1 MVGMFGFAG
10 ESGAVAAASDPFT
23 PASGV
28 TRAPLDSPPF
38 PAIAVPLLGAAGPA
52 FMPAVSAVGVPE
64 TGVLKGS
71 LCFAQAT
78 ATAMHKAIV
87 AD

>member
-1 MVGMFGFAG
+1 
-10 ESGAVAAASDPFT
+10 
-23 PASGV
+23 
-28 TRAPLDSPPF
+28 
-38 PAIAVPLLGAAGPA
+38 
-52 FMPAVSAVGVPE
+52 MPAVSAVGVPE